1 MTKESV
7 YLDWLRDA
15 HAMEKHAE
23 SLLKAAVLRL
33 TEHPALQTRLEQYLV
48 ESREQQQQVKTLLR
62 QYDSSWSVL
71 KESLGRMSA
80 VGQAA
85 SDMLQDE
92 EGIRVAVSSY
102 VFCNY
107 KIATYS
113 TLLVAAEQAEE
124 GEDVRIV
131 RRILQQE
138 SQMASRLLQLLPQ
151 AAEEAI
157 VLRTEP
163 ELSGTD

>member
-23 SLLKAAVLRL
+23 SLLKAAASRL
-33 TEHPALQTRLEQYLV
+33 TDHPALQARIEQYL
-48 ESREQQQQVKTLLR
+48 EQSRDQQQQVKTLLR
-62 QYDSSWSVL
+62 QYDSNWSVL
-71 KESLGRMSA
+71 KESLGRMSV

-138 SQMASRLLQLLPQ
+138 SQMASWLLQLLPQ

>member
-23 SLLKAAVLRL
+23 SLLKAAASRL
-33 TEHPALQTRLEQYLV
+33 TDHPALQARIEQYL
-48 ESREQQQQVKTLLR
+48 EQSRDQQQQVKTLLR

-71 KESLGRMSA
+71 KESLGRMSV

-113 TLLVAAEQAEE
+113 TLLVAAERAEE

-138 SQMASRLLQLLPQ
+138 SQMASWLLQLLPQ

>member
-23 SLLKAAVLRL
+23 SLLKAAASRL
-33 TEHPALQTRLEQYLV
+33 TDHPALQARIEQYL
-48 ESREQQQQVKTLLR
+48 EQSRDQQQQVKTLLR
-62 QYDSSWSVL
+62 QYDSNWSVL
-71 KESLGRMSA
+71 KESLGRMSV

>member
-23 SLLKAAVLRL
+23 SLLKAVASRL
-33 TEHPALQTRLEQYLV
+33 TDHPALQARIEQYL
-48 ESREQQQQVKTLLR
+48 EQSRDQQQQVKTLLR
-62 QYDSSWSVL
+62 QYDSNWSVL
-71 KESLGRMSA
+71 KESLGRMSV

-138 SQMASRLLQLLPQ
+138 SQMASWLLQLLPQ

>member
-33 TEHPALQTRLEQYLV
+33 TEHPALQTCLEQYL
-48 ESREQQQQVKTLLR
+48 EQSRDQQQQVKTLLR

-131 RRILQQE
+131 RRILRQE
-138 SQMASRLLQLLPQ
+138 SQMASWLLQLLPQ

>member
-23 SLLKAAVLRL
+23 SLLKAAASRL
-33 TEHPALQTRLEQYLV
+33 TDHPALQARIEQYL
-48 ESREQQQQVKTLLR
+48 EQSRDQQRQVKTLLR

-138 SQMASRLLQLLPQ
+138 SQMASWLLQLLPQ

>member
-23 SLLKAAVLRL
+23 SLLKAAVSRL
-33 TEHPALQTRLEQYLV
+33 TDHPALQARIEQYL
-48 ESREQQQQVKTLLR
+48 EQSRDQQQQVKTLLR

-71 KESLGRMSA
+71 KESLGRMSV

-138 SQMASRLLQLLPQ
+138 SQMASWLLQLLPQ

>member
-23 SLLKAAVLRL
+23 SLLKAAASRL
-33 TEHPALQTRLEQYLV
+33 TDHPALQARIEQYL
-48 ESREQQQQVKTLLR
+48 EQSRDQQQQVKTLLR

-131 RRILQQE
+131 RRILRQE
-138 SQMASRLLQLLPQ
+138 SQMAGWLLQLLPQ

>member
-1 MTKESV
+1 M
-7 YLDWLRDA
+7 
-15 HAMEKHAE
+15 
-23 SLLKAAVLRL
+23 
-33 TEHPALQTRLEQYLV
+33 
-48 ESREQQQQVKTLLR
+48 KTLLR

>member
-23 SLLKAAVLRL
+23 SLLKAAASRL
-33 TEHPALQTRLEQYLV
+33 TDHPALQARLEQYL
-48 ESREQQQQVKTLLR
+48 EQSRDQQQQVKTLLR

-131 RRILQQE
+131 RRILRQE
-138 SQMASRLLQLLPQ
+138 SQMASWLLQLLPQ